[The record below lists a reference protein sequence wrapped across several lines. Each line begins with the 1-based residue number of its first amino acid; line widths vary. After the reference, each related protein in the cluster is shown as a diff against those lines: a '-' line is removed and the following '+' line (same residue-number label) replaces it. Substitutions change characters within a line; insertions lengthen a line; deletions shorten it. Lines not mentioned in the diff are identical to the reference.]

1 MLVTEI
7 LKQKGDLVFTVAP
20 SESLS
25 AAAALLHRHGVGAL
39 LVREGGDG
47 EIRGILS
54 ERDIV
59 WGLAK
64 GGEGALNKT
73 VADCMTREVIVA
85 SPSETVDS
93 LMARMTDKRVRHLP
107 VVKDGR
113 LCGIVSIGDLVKHK
127 IGEVEA
133 EAANLKQYI
142 ATG

>member
-7 LKQKGDLVFTVAP
+7 LKQKGDLVFTVSP
-20 SESLS
+20 SESLTS
-25 AAAALLHRHGVGAL
+25 AAAQLHRHGVGAL
-39 LVREGGDG
+39 LVREGEDG
-47 EIRGILS
+47 PILGILS

-59 WGLAK
+59 WGIAR
-64 GGEGALNKT
+64 GGESALQRT
-73 VADCMTREVIVA
+73 VGDCMTRELIEA

-107 VVKDGR
+107 VVKDGE

>member
-7 LKQKGDLVFTVAP
+7 LKAKGDLVFTVSP
-20 SESLS
+20 SQTLAE
-25 AAAALLHRHGVGAL
+25 AAGLLQRHGVGAL
-39 LVREGGDG
+39 LVREAEDG
-47 EIRGILS
+47 PVAGILS

-64 GGEGALNKT
+64 GGEDALKKT
-73 VADCMTREVIVA
+73 VGDCMSRDLVLA

-93 LMARMTDKRVRHLP
+93 LLAKMTDRRVRHLP
-107 VVKDGR
+107 VIKDGK

-142 ATG
+142 STG